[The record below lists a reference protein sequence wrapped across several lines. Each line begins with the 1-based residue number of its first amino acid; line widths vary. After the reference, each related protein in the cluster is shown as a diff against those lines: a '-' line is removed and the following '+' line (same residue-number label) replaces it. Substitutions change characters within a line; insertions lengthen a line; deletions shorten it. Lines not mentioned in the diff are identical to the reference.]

1 MRCSRPSG
9 AKRCLASLS
18 GVEAGPPTRR
28 RRLIGFAAIAC
39 VALAAALVMQASG
52 WAQTSNFAL
61 VRALSNGTAKIDP
74 YHWETKD
81 ESWYRGHYYSV
92 KSPVLPAL
100 TLPVYEVLKANGGGR
115 WSYETAL
122 HAREHRSWRWRPS
135 ALPSDLYGHNRIRTY
150 HVRGRVEAATPLVW
164 VLGLFGCVLPALGL
178 MLLVR
183 RLGDRLEPG
192 YGVAAAVT
200 LGLCTMV
207 LPFSTLYF
215 SHVLAALLGFAAFAL
230 LWRERDGDGSLAL
243 VALAG
248 LLAGLA
254 FASEY
259 PLALTAAVLGV
270 YAMSRGSRVRRGIAY
285 AGGAIAGAVPL
296 FAYNLWA
303 FGSITHLSYAN
314 AVKAQGASGHAVL
327 GSNAGGFFGVGV
339 PDPKVTLDL
348 LFSGKG
354 LFTLA
359 PVLVMGVVGTVLLH
373 RRGSRAEARVIGG
386 LAIAYLIYNAGYWLP
401 FGGGTPGPR
410 FLMPIVPFLALPL
423 ALAYRRFPL
432 TTFALAVP
440 SALLMLSATLTFPL
454 IGDDLVGFWTKL
466 IGASNF
472 EATFVTSL
480 GAGHGWEGIAPV
492 LALAALA
499 VVLAVGAVRPAIG
512 AHDARR
518 AAIAVM
524 AWGVAAACVPWVLGR
539 QSALGGD
546 GGAAALI
553 AVCAGAGLAAVGLVA
568 AARAWSTRPPRSA
581 EVEDDHV
588 AAALAGQR
596 QA

>member
-1 MRCSRPSG
+1 
-9 AKRCLASLS
+9 
-18 GVEAGPPTRR
+18 VEAAAFTRR
-28 RRLIGFAAIAC
+28 RGLRGLLAIAC
-39 VALAAALVMQASG
+39 VTLAAALVMQASG
-52 WAQTSNFAL
+52 WAQVSNFAL

-92 KSPVLPAL
+92 KSPLLPAM
-100 TLPVYEVLKANGGGR
+100 TLPVYDALKANGGAR
-115 WSYETAL
+115 WAYDTAL
-122 HAREHRSWRWRPS
+122 HARENHSWRWRPS
-135 ALPSDLYGHNRIRTY
+135 ALPGDLYGRNRIRTY

-164 VLGLFGCVLPALGL
+164 VLGLFGCVLPAFGL

-230 LWRERDGDGSLAL
+230 LWRERDAAPRGRFAL
-243 VALAG
+243 VAVAG

-254 FASEY
+254 FATEY
-259 PLALTAAVLGV
+259 PLALAAAVLGV
-270 YAMSRGSRVRRGIAY
+270 YAILGHGSRVRRGLVY
-285 AGGAIAGAVPL
+285 GAGALVGALPL

-314 AVKAQGASGHAVL
+314 AVKQQGVSGHDLL

-348 LFSGKG
+348 LLSAKG

-373 RRGSRAEARVIGG
+373 RRGRRAEAWVIGG
-386 LAIAYLIYNAGYWLP
+386 LAVAYLLYNSGYWLP

-440 SALLMLSATLTFPL
+440 SALFMLSATLTFPM
-454 IGDDLVGFWTKL
+454 IGDDFVGFWAQL
-466 IGASNF
+466 IQASNF
-472 EATFVTSL
+472 EPTFFTSL

-492 LALAALA
+492 LVLAALA
-499 VVLAVGAVRPAIG
+499 AGLAVTAVRPHVVG
-512 AHDARR
+512 DVRR
-518 AAIAVM
+518 AALAV
-524 AWGVAAACVPWVLGR
+524 AGWGIAAACVPWLLGG
-539 QSALGGD
+539 QSAVGGD
-546 GGAAALI
+546 SGAAALI
-553 AVCAGAGLAAVGLVA
+553 AVFTAAAFVPVALVA
-568 AARAWSTRPPRSA
+568 AVRAPRGRAKEASA
-581 EVEDDHV
+581 YVEDDHV

>member
-1 MRCSRPSG
+1 
-9 AKRCLASLS
+9 
-18 GVEAGPPTRR
+18 VEAAPPTRR
-28 RRLIGFAAIAC
+28 RRLIGLAAIAC
-39 VALAAALVMQASG
+39 VTLAAALVMQASG
-52 WAQTSNFAL
+52 WAQVSNFAL
-61 VRALSNGTAKIDP
+61 VRALSNGTAKIDQ

-81 ESWYRGHYYSV
+81 ESWFRGHYYSV

-100 TLPVYEVLKANGGGR
+100 TLPVYEVLKANGGAH
-115 WSYETAL
+115 WAYETAKS
-122 HAREHRSWRWRPS
+122 AREHRSWRWRPS
-135 ALPSDLYGHNRIRTY
+135 ALPADLYGHNRIRTY
-150 HVRGRVEAATPLVW
+150 HVRGTVEAATPLIW

-192 YGVAAAVT
+192 YGAAAAVT
-200 LGLCTMV
+200 LGLCTLV

-215 SHVLAALLGFAAFAL
+215 SHVLAALLGFAAFAV
-230 LWRERDGDGSLAL
+230 LWREREGDGRLAL

-248 LLAGLA
+248 LLGGLA
-254 FASEY
+254 FATEY
-259 PLALTAAVLGV
+259 PLALGGVVLGV
-270 YAMSRGSRVRRGIAY
+270 HTISRGSRVRRGLAY
-285 AGGAIAGAVPL
+285 AGGAIVGALPL

-314 AVKAQGASGHAVL
+314 AVKVQGVSGHAVL

-339 PDPKVTLDL
+339 PDPKVALDL

-354 LFTLA
+354 LFTLT
-359 PVLVMGVVGTVLLH
+359 PVLVMGVVGIVLLR
-373 RRGSRAEARVIGG
+373 RRGRRAEAWTIGG
-386 LAIAYLIYNAGYWLP
+386 MALAYLVYNSGYWLP

-432 TTFALAVP
+432 TTLARAVP
-440 SALLMLSATLTFPL
+440 SALFMLTATLTFPL
-454 IGDDLVGFWTKL
+454 IGDDFVGFWAKL
-466 IGASNF
+466 VSASNF
-472 EATFVTSL
+472 EATFVTPL

-499 VVLAVGAVRPAIG
+499 AALAALSMSGLPRARGGAVRAALAVAGWG
-512 AHDARR
+512 A
-518 AAIAVM
+518 
-524 AWGVAAACVPWVLGR
+524 AAACVPWVLGG
-539 QSALGGD
+539 QSAVSGD

-553 AVCAGAGLAAVGLVA
+553 AIFTGAGLACVAMIAAV
-568 AARAWSTRPPRSA
+568 RALIGRPRSA
-581 EVEDDHV
+581 SAHVKDDNV
-588 AAALAGQR
+588 ATALAGQR